1 MALRLFIFVWL
12 TGWLLA
18 LVVNVDLLRDAAR
31 QRWNGLSE
39 IVFLAVGAFFSWPF
53 TAPFGFWVVVLGRN
67 GQAAGQRRGARSLWP
82 WWVPAT
88 TVLLLILLI
97 GLWALSVI
105 FPLRR

>member
-1 MALRLFIFVWL
+1 MALRLFIFVLL

-39 IVFLAVGAFFSWPF
+39 ILFLVVGAFFSWPF
-53 TAPFGFWVVVLGRN
+53 TAPFGFWVVVLGGRD
-67 GQAAGQRRGARSLWP
+67 GQAAGQRSGARSLWP
-82 WWVPAT
+82 WWVTAT
-88 TVLLLILLI
+88 TVLLLFVLI

-105 FPLRR
+105 FP